1 MQLINDDLKPV
12 PPDKRTWN
20 RWHFAALWVGMCVCI
35 PTYMLA
41 ASMIDAGMSWWQ
53 ALLTVFLG
61 NLIVLIPMILNAH
74 AGTAYGI
81 PFPVFARA
89 SFGVLGANIPAMLR
103 AIVACGWFGIQTWI
117 GGTSVQAVIAVIWP
131 GFNHLPNVLP
141 AFMGVDTSPFICFI
155 FFWLINIYIIWKGSE
170 AIKWV
175 ENLCAPF
182 LIVSGLALL
191 AWGVVNGG
199 GFSSVLTQGKLESGP
214 EFIKVF
220 VPMLTAMVG
229 FWATLSLNIADFS
242 RYAIDQKEQRWGQA
256 IGLPP
261 TMALFAFIGIAVTGA
276 TVVIYGEAMWDPV
289 AVVSKFKNPLIVFV
303 SMFAL
308 MIATLST
315 NIAANI
321 VGPANDFS
329 HLWPEKISFKRG
341 ALITGVIGVLILP
354 WKLVADPSGY
364 VFTWLIGYSALL
376 GPIAG
381 IMLVD
386 YFVIR
391 KTVLVARE
399 LYEMNGIYAYAN
411 GVNPSAVAALA
422 LGVLPSIPGFLAQ
435 IGIIDRNALP
445 EFFMGIYQYAWFA
458 GLAAAGA
465 VYYALMRAAGTYG
478 KMPLRA

>member
-12 PPDKRTWN
+12 PPEKRTWN

-41 ASMIDAGMSWWQ
+41 SSMIEAGMSWWQ

-61 NLIVLIPMILNAH
+61 NAIVLVPMILNAH

-89 SFGVLGANIPAMLR
+89 SFGVIGANVPAMLR

-117 GGTSVQAVIAVIWP
+117 GGTSVQAVIAVVWP

-141 AFMGVDTSPFICFI
+141 AFMGVSTASFICFML
-155 FFWLINIYIIWKGSE
+155 FWFANIYIIWKGSE

-191 AWGVVNGG
+191 AWGVVQAS
-199 GFSSVLTQGKLESGP
+199 GFDAVLTPGKLSGA
-214 EFIKVF
+214 EFVKVF
-220 VPMLTAMVG
+220 IPMLTAMVG

-261 TMALFAFIGIAVTGA
+261 TMVLFSFIGIAVTGA
-276 TVVIYGEAMWDPV
+276 TVVIYGEAIWDPV
-289 AVVSKFKNPLIVFV
+289 AIVSKFDNPLIVFV

-386 YFVIR
+386 YFILR
-391 KTVLVARE
+391 KTILVAAD
-399 LYEMNGIYAYAN
+399 LYKMDGVYAYTG
-411 GVNPSAVAALA
+411 GVNFKAVAALVI
-422 LGVLPSIPGFLAQ
+422 GVVPSLPGFLAQ
-435 IGIIDRNALP
+435 VGLVDAHALP
-445 EFFMGIYQYAWFA
+445 DFFMGIYQYAWFA
-458 GLAAAGA
+458 GLAVAGTVYCVLMQFAGA
-465 VYYALMRAAGTYG
+465 VQIAPARAE
-478 KMPLRA
+478 